1 MEDENW
7 ISSKKV
13 KLLTKI
19 KGCDLMHYRTE
30 GRLEFKK
37 RGNAYLYSKNSVEK
51 LKISMTKSD
60 KD

>member
-13 KLLTKI
+13 RALTKI